1 MDMEQKENLTQQ
13 TSEQVSEEQTAAE
26 TEAFVDGE
34 TSGGEESAAENVS
47 RETNIDFALS
57 FEPKYEEI
65 FDGLDE
71 TDTVD
76 GTNKKAR
83 KLFVALAALMCIQL
97 VYFVFT
103 RSGIALVFTA
113 VLGAMALVLKKR
125 TQKCNTEIAKAFASE
140 GTQIVALGAQHI
152 VLNEKQVP
160 YEQVKVLYELKRCF
174 SIIYQ
179 ENHVYIIP
187 KRAMDDQQKQ
197 EFSAR
202 MQEKIGDA
210 YQDKMKK
217 PAAPAKDHAKK

>member
-1 MDMEQKENLTQQ
+1 MDMEQKENLAQQ

-103 RSGIALVFTA
+103 KSGIALVFT
-113 VLGAMALVLKKR
+113 VILGAVALLLKKR
-125 TQKCNTEIAKAFASE
+125 TQKCNMEIAKAFVSE
-140 GTQIVALGAQHI
+140 GTQTVALDAQQML
-152 VLNEKQVP
+152 LNEKPVP
-160 YEQVKVLYELKRCF
+160 YEQVKTLYELKRCF

-187 KRAMDDQQKQ
+187 KSAMDAQQKQ

-210 YQDKMKK
+210 YQNKMKK
-217 PAAPAKDHAKK
+217 PAAPAQDHAKK